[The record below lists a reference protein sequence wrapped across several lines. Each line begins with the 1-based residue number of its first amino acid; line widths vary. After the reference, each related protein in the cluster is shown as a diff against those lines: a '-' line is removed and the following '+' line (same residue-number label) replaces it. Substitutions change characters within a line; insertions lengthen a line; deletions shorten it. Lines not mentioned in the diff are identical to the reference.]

1 MDLQKSFQDYG
12 DFFLDVDNQIAVAIW
27 AVAVTVWL
35 WSGCFASSVAETRM
49 HGPLRHFIAGLAIPI
64 IYPLIILVALP
75 YRTVKETVAAPTREE
90 RIERVDG
97 PPPAEMLPVSSIGDD
112 NSVGLI
118 DPDMLEATGSFGE
131 SYFKQ
136 RAVDSTGRA
145 LGLYVITVGG
155 EELRAERIVEV
166 LLNAV
171 VIEIAST
178 GGKGQTLRIP
188 YEKIDNCIEVHD

>member
-1 MDLQKSFQDYG
+1 MDLQQIFQDYG
-12 DFFLDVDNQIAVAIW
+12 DFFLDVDNQVG
-27 AVAVTVWL
+27 VAVCVVGVAVWI

-49 HGPLRHFIAGLAIPI
+49 HGPLPHFIAGLVIPI
-64 IYPLIILVALP
+64 VYPLIILVALP
-75 YRTVKETVAAPTREE
+75 YRTVKEKVADPTREE

-112 NSVGLI
+112 SSIGLI
-118 DPDMLEATGSFGE
+118 DPDMLEATASFGE
-131 SYFKQ
+131 SYFKH

-145 LGLYVITVGG
+145 LGPYLITVGG

-166 LLNAV
+166 LLKTV

-188 YEKIDNCIEVHD
+188 YEKIDDCVEVHD